1 MRFEGRAWKFGGNV
15 DTDVIIPAKY
25 LSATD
30 AAELGE
36 HCMEGLRPD
45 FSRQVAKGDIIVAL
59 DNFGCGS
66 SREHAPMA
74 IKGCGL
80 ACVVASSFARI
91 FYRNAINT
99 GLPIIESAEAASSIE
114 DGDRLLIDMDAGK
127 LIDVTKGTSFTI
139 SSYPGFI
146 REIISDGGL
155 MEYIR
160 KRYVEGKS

>member
-1 MRFEGRAWKFGGNV
+1 MRFEGRAWKFGANV

-30 AAELGE
+30 PAELGA

-74 IKGCGL
+74 IKGCGV

-99 GLPIIESAEAASSIE
+99 GLAIIESAEAASSIK
-114 DGDRLLIDMDAGK
+114 DGDRLLVDMEAGK
-127 LIDVTKGTSFTI
+127 LSDLTRGTSFTMPP
-139 SSYPGFI
+139 YPEFI
-146 REIISDGGL
+146 RKIISDGGL
-155 MEYIR
+155 MEYVR
-160 KRYVEGKS
+160 KRYVEARG